1 VLKSEITVGDARSY
15 PDGGDFVDDTLA
27 WTALLKNE
35 SFASQASTLINTTSG
50 QTVMSY
56 GSAHEGSTLTCPSV
70 FTLPPGC
77 TATATGLQGGFLP
90 QSGKTANR
98 RPTRPWAERVII
110 FINLRL
116 PQLGDPVPQQ
126 KHFCPTSSRSSS
138 ELDQLSSTK
147 VAHNRGKKS
156 SCLRNLDFP
165 DLAKSGTGTGG
176 LNSNDSGSGAC
187 PLTAR
192 SLCQHPCRKRRERA
206 SETKTPDACKL
217 LQ

>member
-1 VLKSEITVGDARSY
+1 MISLTTRWPELRCSTTNPSRRSIDTDKHDVGTDRDELRLCPRRLNSDLSVRLHPPARVHRDGDGPSRWLPAAVL
-15 PDGGDFVDDTLA
+15 
-27 WTALLKNE
+27 
-35 SFASQASTLINTTSG
+35 
-50 QTVMSY
+50 
-56 GSAHEGSTLTCPSV
+56 
-70 FTLPPGC
+70 
-77 TATATGLQGGFLP
+77 
-90 QSGKTANR
+90 GKTANR

-116 PQLGDPVPQQ
+116 PQLGDPVLN
-126 KHFCPTSSRSSS
+126 KSNSSPTSSRSSS
-138 ELDQLSSTK
+138 ELDQLSSSRQ
-147 VAHNRGKKS
+147 AHNRGKKI

-165 DLAKSGTGTGG
+165 GLAKSGTGTGG

-206 SETKTPDACKL
+206 IETKTPDACKL